1 MRMSKPIASLSLDL
15 DNKWS
20 YLKTHGDAGWQ
31 SFPSYLDIV
40 VPRVLRFLQERNQR
54 ITFFIVGQDAA
65 LPENRAVLR
74 SLAEAGHEIGS
85 HSFKHEPWLHLYSEK
100 EIETELAMAEESIEA
115 ATGVRPRGFRGPG
128 FSCSAST
135 LNVLIRRGYQYD
147 ASTFPTFLG
156 PLARLYYFMTARFSS
171 DEKDKRKQLFGKLS
185 DGFRPLRPYRWKTD
199 AGTIVEIPVTT
210 MPGPKLPIHA
220 SYLLYLATFSAFTAR
235 LYMRMAVRMCK
246 LTRTAP
252 SFLLHPTDFL
262 DTQDAPEM
270 AFFPAMKMPHEKK
283 LALMG
288 KFLDRLGAHFQV
300 LPMQEHAAFAAN
312 DPHLPTREPSF
323 N

>member
-1 MRMSKPIASLSLDL
+1 MSKPIASLSLDL

-74 SLAEAGHEIGS
+74 AIAEAGHEVGS

-100 EIETELAMAEESIEA
+100 EIETELATAEESIAA

-128 FSCSAST
+128 FSCSAAT
-135 LNVLIRRGYQYD
+135 LTVLARRGYQYD

-156 PLARLYYFMTARFSS
+156 PLARFYYFLTARFSS
-171 DEKDKRKQLFGKLS
+171 AEKDQRRQLFGKLS
-185 DGFRPLRPYRWKTD
+185 DGLRPLRPYRWQTP
-199 AGTIVEIPVTT
+199 AGSLIEIPVTT
-210 MPGPKLPIHA
+210 MPGPKLPMHA
-220 SYLLYLATFSAFTAR
+220 SYLLYLAAFSPWAARAYLRTAVQLCR
-235 LYMRMAVRMCK
+235 

-262 DTQDAPEM
+262 DTADAPEL
-270 AFFPAMKMPHEKK
+270 AFFPAMKVPHEKK
-283 LALMG
+283 LALLG
-288 KFLDRLGAHFQV
+288 RFLDALADHFQL
-300 LPMQEHAAFAAN
+300 LPMQEHAARAAG
-312 DPHLPTREPSF
+312 DPRLPTRMPSF